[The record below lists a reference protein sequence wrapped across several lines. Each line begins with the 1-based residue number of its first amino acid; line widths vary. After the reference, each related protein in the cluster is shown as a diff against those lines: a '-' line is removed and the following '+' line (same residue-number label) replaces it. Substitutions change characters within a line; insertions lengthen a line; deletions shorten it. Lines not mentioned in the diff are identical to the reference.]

1 MVQGSA
7 GHGDAQDLAV
17 GWLVSRTGGGKRR
30 QGGGVARIVFRFAI
44 VVASAVTNFALPP
57 SIVTDRLGKRPLCT
71 QL

>member
-1 MVQGSA
+1 M
-7 GHGDAQDLAV
+7 
-17 GWLVSRTGGGKRR
+17 VSRTGGGKRR